1 MCITGPPRDASGGAP
16 LRRFYCSRGILP
28 PPKVQVVGARCTAG
42 IGEPYKEHPLGFRI
56 LRPVRIPD
64 PFEGSDATT
73 GTLKVA
79 YPNHD
84 IYDGLRVQPQ
94 YRRATHVFDGLY
106 MRTDGGFDT
115 RTFECKEGGPPVSV
129 RDDEYRLHHKATVPL
144 LGCLAPILPTL
155 RLLTTPRTII
165 PKFRGGSRA
174 EGAG

>member
-1 MCITGPPRDASGGAP
+1 
-16 LRRFYCSRGILP
+16 
-28 PPKVQVVGARCTAG
+28 VQVVGARSTVS
-42 IGEPYKEHPLGFRI
+42 IGEPYKEHPLGVRI

-64 PFEGSDATT
+64 LFEGTDATT

-84 IYDGLRVQPQ
+84 IYDGLRVQPR
-94 YRRATHVFDGLY
+94 YRHATHVFDGLY
-106 MRTDGGFDT
+106 MRTDGNFDT

-129 RDDEYRLHHKATVPL
+129 RDDEYRLHYKATVPL

>member
-1 MCITGPPRDASGGAP
+1 VYYRAASGCE
-16 LRRFYCSRGILP
+16 RRCSQKTILSLQRYP
-28 PPKVQVVGARCTAG
+28 SASPKVQVVGARSTVS
-42 IGEPYKEHPLGFRI
+42 IGEPYKEHPLGVRI

-84 IYDGLRVQPQ
+84 IYDGLRVQPR
-94 YRRATHVFDGLY
+94 YRHATHVFDGLY
-106 MRTDGGFDT
+106 MQSDGNFDT
-115 RTFECKEGGPPVSV
+115 RTFECKEGGPPVIV
-129 RDDEYRLHHKATVPL
+129 RDDEYRLHYKATVPL
-144 LGCLAPILPTL
+144 LDCLAPILPTL
-155 RLLTTPRTII
+155 HLLTTPRTII